1 MRRAMGQEKQH
12 KRRSIA
18 TSTAKTICIL
28 ALATL
33 LSMALSVCTFELI
46 LRNAHLIKKSSTIL
60 ITLVVAFATVSMPFA
75 ISIYAADA
83 AFRRRAAMDGL
94 LVICA
99 GYLAVL
105 LSFAGVYYSF
115 NVVSDY
121 QESRDFAD
129 FYVHV
134 STRLDQGTFQRV
146 PERIADQQ
154 AFHGMRYLLWST
166 LSDEAK
172 PSFMHRGSR
181 VPEDFLVVA
190 ARRYGPWPDGNQ
202 TATFRP
208 TFRGDQRLPSLLQCI
223 HFSVVTM
230 ATVGY
235 GDVHPNQW
243 YSRLAV
249 DMQIL
254 IGQILIVVALGCV
267 LGRWWERPL
276 M

>member
-1 MRRAMGQEKQH
+1 MGQDTQY
-12 KRRSIA
+12 KRRSVAA
-18 TSTAKTICIL
+18 TTIKTISIL

-33 LSMALSVCTFELI
+33 LSITLSVCTFELM
-46 LRNAHLIKKSSTIL
+46 LRNTHLINKSSTIFVA
-60 ITLVVAFATVSMPFA
+60 LVVAFATVAMPFA
-75 ISIYAADA
+75 ISIYATYA
-83 AFRRRAAMDGL
+83 AFRRRAALDGL

-121 QESRDFAD
+121 QESRELAD
-129 FYVHV
+129 FYIHA
-134 STRLDQGTFQRV
+134 STRLDQGLLQHV

-154 AFHGMRYLLWST
+154 AFHGMRHPLWRD
-166 LSDEAK
+166 LSDEAR
-172 PSFMHRGSR
+172 PYFLHRGSK
-181 VPEDFLVVA
+181 VPVDFLVAA

-202 TATFRP
+202 TASFRP
-208 TFRGDQRLPSLLQCI
+208 TFRGDQRLPALLQCI

-254 IGQILIVVALGCV
+254 MGQILIVVALGCV

-276 M
+276 I